1 MSRLDEYAAAV
12 VRRIPDPPRS
22 VSTLTILSHVYRTT
36 EARWIVG
43 LGLGLALPVT
53 IAFGFLAEGDL
64 WAKVVGLGI
73 MVSSDR
79 LFRGRSRNWKSP
91 IGSRTCVWHSGSR
104 RDRGGSLAEP
114 DKGIPTMEA
123 ASHGMTIGKRRVY
136 HPAGQ
141 FEESF
146 ESDSK
151 WANALKPGATI
162 ALLGHPTERRVF
174 FDLGPMSD

>member
-73 MVSSDR
+73 MVPATV
-79 LFRGRSRNWKSP
+79 FFVGVP
-91 IGSRTCVWHSGSR
+91 AIGSLRLARALASGIR
-104 RDRGGSLAEP
+104 VRGEIVEGRWQSP